1 MKKKLII
8 TLILLIQAVTVFAST
23 TSLSDIESTVFGYNY
38 SGETDTKRIERIES
52 YLYGAKKNGKL
63 ATRIENIKND
73 IGYVNQTQKINKNDT
88 TIEDTYKKDLMTL
101 KEDSSVEYPMVDK
114 LENELFNTTYKTENI
129 YKRLDRLE
137 QKVFNQT
144 SNEALTNRVDK
155 LASVVLPKKRFKRGE
170 DNYSQQELDN
180 YYRTNGLEPIDNQA
194 LPFQVAVLEQDLLK
208 NNYDGENIA
217 NRLNRL
223 EQKLFNRTFSADSD
237 VVRMQRIM
245 VAYDA
250 KQKSYK
256 YENNKRMQNMATA
269 SQIGGILLMILA
281 MIL

>member
-1 MKKKLII
+1 MKKKFLI
-8 TLILLIQAVTVFAST
+8 TLIILIQAIAAFAST
-23 TSLSDIESTVFGYNY
+23 TTISEIENSIFGYNY
-38 SGETDTKRIERIES
+38 SGENETKRIERIES
-52 YLYGAKKNGKL
+52 YLYGAKKSGKIVN
-63 ATRIENIKND
+63 RIENIKND
-73 IGYVNQTQKINKNDT
+73 IGYVKQIQKEGKNDT
-88 TIEDTYKKDLMTL
+88 TNAESYKKDLMTL
-101 KEDSSVEYPMVDK
+101 QEDSSVEYPIVDK

-144 SNEALTNRVDK
+144 SNEALNNRVDK
-155 LASVVLPKKRFKRGE
+155 LSSVVLPKKRFKRNE

-256 YENNKRMQNMATA
+256 YENNKRMQNVATA

>member
-1 MKKKLII
+1 MKKKFLI
-8 TLILLIQAVTVFAST
+8 TLIILIQAIAAFAYT
-23 TSLSDIESTVFGYNY
+23 TTISEIENSIFGYNY
-38 SGETDTKRIERIES
+38 SGENETKRIERIES
-52 YLYGAKKNGKL
+52 YLYGAKKSGKIVN
-63 ATRIENIKND
+63 RIENIKND
-73 IGYVNQTQKINKNDT
+73 IGYVKQIQKEGKNDT
-88 TIEDTYKKDLMTL
+88 TNAESYKKDLMTL
-101 KEDSSVEYPMVDK
+101 QEDSSVEYPMVDK

-144 SNEALTNRVDK
+144 SNEALNNRVDK
-155 LASVVLPKKRFKRGE
+155 LSSVVLPKKRFKRNE

-194 LPFQVAVLEQDLLK
+194 LPFQLAVLEQNLLK
-208 NNYDGENIA
+208 NNYDNENIA

-256 YENNKRMQNMATA
+256 YENNKRMQNVATA

>member
-1 MKKKLII
+1 MKKKFLI
-8 TLILLIQAVTVFAST
+8 TLIILIQAIAAFAYT
-23 TSLSDIESTVFGYNY
+23 TTISEIENSIFGYNY
-38 SGETDTKRIERIES
+38 SGENETKRIERIES
-52 YLYGAKKNGKL
+52 YLYGAKKSGKIVN
-63 ATRIENIKND
+63 RIENIKND
-73 IGYVNQTQKINKNDT
+73 IGYVKQIQKEGRNDT
-88 TIEDTYKKDLMTL
+88 TNAESYKKDLMTL
-101 KEDSSVEYPMVDK
+101 QEDSSVEYPMVDK

-144 SNEALTNRVDK
+144 SNEALNNRVDK
-155 LASVVLPKKRFKRGE
+155 LSSVVLPKKRFKRNE

-194 LPFQVAVLEQDLLK
+194 LPFQLAVLEQNLLK
-208 NNYDGENIA
+208 NNYDNENIA

-256 YENNKRMQNMATA
+256 YENNKRMQNVATA